1 MMEPDFAMKDGL
13 FRSLPHQPS
22 ACIYCQ
28 QQEWR
33 ETEAFL
39 PQRLAFDCSRKDWS
53 LILNCVSLDS
63 GVAKRQTNRKR
74 AWKDKMRSWRGSTV
88 EERQSYVLAQLYP
101 RLCVTLI
108 RTPSC

>member
-1 MMEPDFAMKDGL
+1 MMEQDSAIRDGL

-22 ACIYCQ
+22 ARIYCQ
-28 QQEWR
+28 QQERR

-39 PQRLAFDCSRKDWS
+39 PQWLAFDCSRKDWS

-63 GVAKRQTNRKR
+63 GVAKHQTNRER

-88 EERQSYVLAQLYP
+88 EHQSSYILAQL
-101 RLCVTLI
+101 
-108 RTPSC
+108 